1 MKIISTCSQW
11 STSSSTPMSG
21 FSYLSTNSKSWASC
35 EGYCLLTVISLL
47 IWLLPLWQMF
57 HINSW
62 DTSNPS
68 VILSTM
74 HLHYWLNSHINLMP
88 AYSLRFYSFLSK
100 SKNRCSGKAG
110 IQMVSS
116 IRSLVGLV
124 SVTLWKLSVLST
136 WLSVTIFLCSCLPW
150 QPVTSYQRSFL
161 HLHLTF
167 QAFSSLSGAACTE
180 PVAGLVSSSAI
191 LQQDT
196 WLEVNWTC
204 ATCLILRY

>member
-1 MKIISTCSQW
+1 MSIMWRVLFIDCNIFAHLTSAPLADVPHQLMGHIQSFCYPQYHASTLLAKFPHKLDASIQ
-11 STSSSTPMSG
+11 PQIL
-21 FSYLSTNSKSWASC
+21 FS
-35 EGYCLLTVISLL
+35 
-47 IWLLPLWQMF
+47 
-57 HINSW
+57 
-62 DTSNPS
+62 
-68 VILSTM
+68 
-74 HLHYWLNSHINLMP
+74 
-88 AYSLRFYSFLSK
+88 SFLSK

-150 QPVTSYQRSFL
+150 QPVTSYQRYFL

-167 QAFSSLSGAACTE
+167 QAFSSLSGAAYTE